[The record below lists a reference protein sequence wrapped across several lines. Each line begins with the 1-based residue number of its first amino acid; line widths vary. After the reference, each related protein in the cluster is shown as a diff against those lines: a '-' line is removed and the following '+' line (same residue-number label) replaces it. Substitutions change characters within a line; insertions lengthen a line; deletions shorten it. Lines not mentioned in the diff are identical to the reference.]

1 MSTWS
6 ALTTTAPH
14 AIITMLGTIRFVLVN
29 IFISCELIYVADDY
43 NACPFLL
50 INLSG
55 AKTVF
60 AAIANS
66 SATYYMHTLHKKI
79 YHTVNRLRSF
89 LSLGHSV
96 TWSLGHS
103 VTRSLGHSVTWSL
116 GHPVT
121 WSPSHLV
128 IPLSCHFNMPTD

>member
-1 MSTWS
+1 MKSQVSAAVSTWS

-29 IFISCELIYVADDY
+29 IFISCELIYVTDDY

-50 INLSG
+50 INPG

-66 SATYYMHTLHKKI
+66 SANFPPSCSMVLCENTELGTI
-79 YHTVNRLRSF
+79 Y
-89 LSLGHSV
+89 
-96 TWSLGHS
+96 
-103 VTRSLGHSVTWSL
+103 
-116 GHPVT
+116 
-121 WSPSHLV
+121 
-128 IPLSCHFNMPTD
+128 

>member
-1 MSTWS
+1 MSADQVLTATQVSAAVSTWS

-29 IFISCELIYVADDY
+29 IFISCELIYVTDDY

-66 SATYYMHTLHKKI
+66 SVVAAVSLTNKFLEKPGDQCSDKE
-79 YHTVNRLRSF
+79 RSPTE
-89 LSLGHSV
+89 HSFQDF
-96 TWSLGHS
+96 
-103 VTRSLGHSVTWSL
+103 
-116 GHPVT
+116 
-121 WSPSHLV
+121 V
-128 IPLSCHFNMPTD
+128 IK